1 MLILWL
7 DENEIP
13 FCKEIV
19 VVFNFFVIFVRLSNC
34 KLGLELSRALAVL
47 LIDNPRHLRELDV
60 SMNDLGDRGVELL
73 MDILKSTQIYKLE

>member
-1 MLILWL
+1 MI
-7 DENEIP
+7 
-13 FCKEIV
+13 
-19 VVFNFFVIFVRLSNC
+19 VIFVRLSNC

-60 SMNDLGDRGVELL
+60 SMNDLGDAGVELL